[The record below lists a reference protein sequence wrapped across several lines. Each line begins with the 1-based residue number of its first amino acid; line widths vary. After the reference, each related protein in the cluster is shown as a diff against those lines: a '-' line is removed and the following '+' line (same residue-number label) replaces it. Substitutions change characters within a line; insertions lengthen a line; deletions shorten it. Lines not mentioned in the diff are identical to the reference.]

1 MPTVEQIIAGVR
13 TAQQLIETYYK
24 LKDTLSSTDREAV
37 ERELEKLQATNDSL
51 FVKVDKA
58 LGG

>member
-13 TAQQLIETYYK
+13 TAQQLIEAYYK
-24 LKDTLSSTDREAV
+24 LKGTLSSTDREAV

-58 LGG
+58 LGD